1 MTVLSDKVDRCISM
15 DGQGFSQE
23 FIDKYYAEIQ
33 KKGHCI
39 KNYYL
44 EGDFVSILMFPVP
57 GSDQICID
65 GDDSVI
71 GAENH
76 AASSFYQFWQD
87 EEGRWHI
94 RCDAD
99 GNTALIPGTRAF
111 FNTLQK
117 RRL

>member
-1 MTVLSDKVDRCISM
+1 
-15 DGQGFSQE
+15 
-23 FIDKYYAEIQ
+23 
-33 KKGHCI
+33 
-39 KNYYL
+39 
-44 EGDFVSILMFPVP
+44 MFPVP

-99 GNTALIPGTRAF
+99 GNTALIPGTREDSMVYLHEFTTFIINVMPEDERERAGALSLLPE
-111 FNTLQK
+111 NGGPTSPSAWGPVGGALAPV
-117 RRL
+117 RVR

>member
-1 MTVLSDKVDRCISM
+1 
-15 DGQGFSQE
+15 
-23 FIDKYYAEIQ
+23 
-33 KKGHCI
+33 
-39 KNYYL
+39 
-44 EGDFVSILMFPVP
+44 MFWP

-99 GNTALIPGTRAF
+99 GNTALIPGTREDSMVYLHEFTTFIINVMPEDERERAGDYIGIF
-111 FNTLQK
+111 W
-117 RRL
+117 RLFSSRMLISMWTERDIHRTIL